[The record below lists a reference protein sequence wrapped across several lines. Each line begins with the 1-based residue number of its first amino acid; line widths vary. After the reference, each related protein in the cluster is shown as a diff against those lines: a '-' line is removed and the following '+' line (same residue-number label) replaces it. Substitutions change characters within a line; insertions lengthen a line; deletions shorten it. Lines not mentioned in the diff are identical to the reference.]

1 MNLNKR
7 IDALEELHAPKKEK
21 PTAWVAMIDVNG
33 KVELSHIKHGTIYLN
48 NRDELQDF
56 MKDNEL
62 DGFQVLIVEM
72 VNAKG
77 EEPEEL

>member
-21 PTAWVAMIDVNG
+21 PTAWVAIIAVDG
-33 KVELSHIKHGTIYLN
+33 KVTLSHAKHETVYLN

-56 MKDNEL
+56 IKENEL
-62 DGFQVLIVEM
+62 GYFDVLIAEM

-77 EEPEEL
+77 EQPEEL

>member
-21 PTAWVAMIDVNG
+21 PTAWVATIAVNG
-33 KVELSHIKHGTIYLN
+33 KVTLSHIKHGTIYLN

-56 MKDNEL
+56 MKDNKL

-77 EEPEEL
+77 EQPEEL